1 MNFPVNINGQVYE
14 WASLTANI
22 SGVAVAGITA
32 ITYKEDQQMEAVYGS
47 GNRQVGYSSGKITNT
62 GSVTLLM
69 EEVEALQSASPTGR
83 LQDLPEFPIIAQFL
97 TGDGKIATHTLK
109 FCKFKNNGR
118 EPKEGDMSISVTIDL
133 LIGEIAWK

>member
-14 WASLTANI
+14 WASAIFNI
-22 SGVAVAGITA
+22 NGVAVSGITA
-32 ITYKEDQQMEAVYGS
+32 IIYKEDQQIDPVYGA
-47 GNRQVGYSSGKITNT
+47 GNRQVGYSSGPITNT

-69 EEVEALQSASPTGR
+69 EEVEALQAASPTGR
-83 LQDLPEFPIIAQFL
+83 LQDLPEFPIIVQYL
-97 TGDGKIATHTLK
+97 TNDGKIANHTLK

-118 EPKEGDMSISVTIDL
+118 DIKQGDMSVTATIDL